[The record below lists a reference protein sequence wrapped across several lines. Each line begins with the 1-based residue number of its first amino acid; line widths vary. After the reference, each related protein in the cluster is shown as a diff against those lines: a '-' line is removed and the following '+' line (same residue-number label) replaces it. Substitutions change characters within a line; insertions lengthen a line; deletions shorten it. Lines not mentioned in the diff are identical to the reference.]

1 MNKRG
6 NVRAAVDL
14 HCLGLSP
21 SQTHAQPGG
30 TQPFGGAESETEQQI
45 SEDKESG
52 PFAAAA
58 GSIGSEQRL
67 SSAALGSEAASH
79 LASGTLS
86 GPQLS
91 GDPAL
96 HSDVPESP
104 LGTPSARRSSRL
116 GPSRFAPPGSVMPS
130 ELQETDEPPSAGPT
144 PTCKLCECHMRNFR
158 SCVCGTKR
166 LGFSC
171 RVHHLKNCAEASK
184 NSSCMFDR
192 HHHARLTYICSSLQL
207 GCRPCLFTHA
217 KCSYIHQH
225 CILERRCCMH
235 GSLMH
240 EHSRSDYQVC
250 HIVMPADCSASCVVQ
265 VVVVPPYFAHCARL
279 RE

>member
-21 SQTHAQPGG
+21 SQTQAQPGG

-52 PFAAAA
+52 PFAAAVA
-58 GSIGSEQRL
+58 GSTASEQRL
-67 SSAALGSEAASH
+67 SLAALGSEAASH

-91 GDPAL
+91 GDPAS

-116 GPSRFAPPGSVMPS
+116 GPSRFAPLGSVMPS
-130 ELQETDEPPSAGPT
+130 ELQQTDEPPSAGPT
-144 PTCKLCECHMRNFR
+144 PCKL
-158 SCVCGTKR
+158 
-166 LGFSC
+166 
-171 RVHHLKNCAEASK
+171 
-184 NSSCMFDR
+184 FD
-192 HHHARLTYICSSLQL
+192 
-207 GCRPCLFTHA
+207 CL
-217 KCSYIHQH
+217 
-225 CILERRCCMH
+225 
-235 GSLMH
+235 
-240 EHSRSDYQVC
+240 V
-250 HIVMPADCSASCVVQ
+250 
-265 VVVVPPYFAHCARL
+265 
-279 RE
+279 